1 MVASDGCFGQLE
13 AHQRIP
19 YAVGRK
25 PSEGRKRPA
34 LSSPSHHHRLP
45 DSPNPP
51 TRIAALMSPRF
62 FSSVLLPATV
72 PALVVAASL
81 CAPTAR
87 AAEVAPESF
96 EVGGLKFK
104 RPADW
109 TWVPLQ
115 SSSMRKAQLAVPG
128 LGAAKGAEITFFHF
142 GPSGGGDLESNIQ
155 RWIRQFQSAPRCREG
170 GVQDAWRQEDHIGDH
185 RRHLFRRH
193 ARAVGNSDGKLRAL
207 GRNRRGSRGQRV
219 CENDRPARNG
229 SVREAQ
235 IHRIS

>member
-1 MVASDGCFGQLE
+1 
-13 AHQRIP
+13 
-19 YAVGRK
+19 
-25 PSEGRKRPA
+25 
-34 LSSPSHHHRLP
+34 
-45 DSPNPP
+45 
-51 TRIAALMSPRF
+51 MSPRF

-155 RWIRQFQSAPRCREG
+155 RWIRQFQSAPGAEKVESKTLGGRKTTLVTTEGTFSAGMPGQSAIPMENYALLGAIVEDPAGNVFVKMTGPRET
-170 GVQDAWRQEDHIGDH
+170 VQS
-185 RRHLFRRH
+185 
-193 ARAVGNSDGKLRAL
+193 ARPKFIEFLESAK
-207 GRNRRGSRGQRV
+207 Q
-219 CENDRPARNG
+219 
-229 SVREAQ
+229 
-235 IHRIS
+235 